1 MEKLPR
7 FSRGMIRFLT
17 PIWRRPGMA
26 IRQELTPLSDADYE
40 AIESAVMETG
50 RGRWFLAEF
59 SRRNRTADTGMLLD
73 AIARLEQSVG
83 GDRGSLAAERVRQDL
98 MEMAKIIAQLKIE
111 LASDDPEIN
120 SFEQA
125 TEALDAVVRTT
136 ETATSNI
143 LEAAEQIQEIA
154 WTLREQGASGES
166 CDTLNQRA
174 ADIYTACSFQDLTAQ
189 RTKKVVLTMRSI
201 EGRINGLMDAWNTGE
216 TPAAGPEETISNPEA
231 PAGPLRRHLY
241 APVRIARQ
249 QLALDDIDLVM
260 RSGTDSFEM
269 MEEGLPSL
277 PSFDPARP
285 DEAEAVLRHQAI
297 DPDDIMI
304 IDHADPVEQLA
315 AVEAEPAPAPAVSA
329 PVITALSEID
339 ALPADSK
346 IRIFS

>member
-1 MEKLPR
+1 
-7 FSRGMIRFLT
+7 
-17 PIWRRPGMA
+17 MA

-73 AIARLEQSVG
+73 AIARLEHSVG
-83 GDRGSLAAERVRQDL
+83 GDRNALAAERVRQDL

-136 ETATSNI
+136 ESATSNI

-154 WTLREQGASGES
+154 WTLREQGASDEA

-216 TPAAGPEETISNPEA
+216 APAPPPEPTISNPQE
-231 PAGPLRRHLY
+231 PAGPHRRHLY
-241 APVRIARQ
+241 APVRISRQ

-269 MEEGLPSL
+269 MEEGGA
-277 PSFDPARP
+277 SFHPLESARP
-285 DEAEAVLRHQAI
+285 DEAAEMLRHQAT
-297 DPDDIMI
+297 DPDDIMV
-304 IDHADPVEQLA
+304 IDHA
-315 AVEAEPAPAPAVSA
+315 EPAEEMVAEDREPEQSPGAEHPSLVTLA
-329 PVITALSEID
+329 EID
-339 ALPADSK
+339 AMPADSK

>member
-1 MEKLPR
+1 
-7 FSRGMIRFLT
+7 
-17 PIWRRPGMA
+17 MA
-26 IRQELTPLSDADYE
+26 IRQELTPLSDADYV

-111 LASDDPEIN
+111 LASDDPEVN

-136 ETATSNI
+136 ESATSNI

-154 WTLREQGASGES
+154 WTLREQGASDEA

-216 TPAAGPEETISNPEA
+216 APAPPAETTISSQQE
-231 PAGPLRRHLY
+231 PAGLHRRHLY

-260 RSGTDSFEM
+260 RSGNGGFDLL
-269 MEEGLPSL
+269 EEGLPSVASL
-277 PSFDPARP
+277 DPARP
-285 DEAEAVLRHQAI
+285 DESEIVMRHQTI
-297 DPDDIMI
+297 DPDDIMV
-304 IDHADPVEQLA
+304 IDHAEPTQATTCEATQEMAAAETSPEQADGDRDRPITTLA
-315 AVEAEPAPAPAVSA
+315 
-329 PVITALSEID
+329 EID